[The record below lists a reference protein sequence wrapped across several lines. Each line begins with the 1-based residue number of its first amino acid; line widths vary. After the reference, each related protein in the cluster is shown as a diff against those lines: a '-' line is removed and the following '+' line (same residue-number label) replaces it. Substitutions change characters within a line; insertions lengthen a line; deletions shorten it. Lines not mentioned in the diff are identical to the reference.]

1 LLLDIWLVVLT
12 PIKTIIKM
20 RYNNDDDRII
30 SPYYDDELDEK
41 DDNDDLDYDYYD
53 DDDLPV
59 ID

>member
-1 LLLDIWLVVLT
+1 
-12 PIKTIIKM
+12 M